1 VSTKDGIEKYLV
13 IPRENISRLSFIIQG
28 YEGFATV
35 TTIDKTRAV
44 VKLFI
49 MKDFADET
57 EELMENLKKE
67 MILKDKGL

>member
-1 VSTKDGIEKYLV
+1 MSTKDGIEKYLV